1 MNSNEYINLT
11 QQAYMNT
18 FTRYPV
24 VFEYGKGATLY
35 DSEGKAYTDF
45 LAGIAV
51 NTLGYDHP
59 ALVETLVEQ
68 SHSLIHCSN
77 LFYTKPQTEL
87 AHILVEN
94 SCADRV
100 FFANSGA
107 EANEG
112 AIKLARMFFYKQGI
126 NKYEII
132 TACNSFHGRTLAT
145 LAATGQEKYHAP
157 HSMLPPGFI
166 NVPFNDIGAIKAAI
180 NENTCAIMIEP
191 IQGEGGVIEA
201 ENHYIKE
208 LYRLCEKH
216 DILLIF
222 DEIQTGIGRTGRLF
236 AYEHYGIEPHIF
248 TLAKGLGGG
257 VPIGAVL
264 AKEEIASAFEPGD
277 HGTTFGG
284 NALVCSA
291 GACVIKT
298 LLEENLIEECNIKG
312 KYFKDRLID
321 LQNTFPHIVKDVRG
335 KGLMLGVQLYDSV
348 DAKHVVKSAL
358 DIGFI
363 INCTGDNTLRFVPPL
378 IISVNEIND
387 LIYTLEKIFNEC

>member
-18 FTRYPV
+18 FTRYPI

-35 DSEGKAYTDF
+35 DNEGKAYTDF

-208 LYRLCEKH
+208 LYRLCE
-216 DILLIF
+216 
-222 DEIQTGIGRTGRLF
+222 
-236 AYEHYGIEPHIF
+236 
-248 TLAKGLGGG
+248 
-257 VPIGAVL
+257 
-264 AKEEIASAFEPGD
+264 
-277 HGTTFGG
+277 
-284 NALVCSA
+284 
-291 GACVIKT
+291 
-298 LLEENLIEECNIKG
+298 
-312 KYFKDRLID
+312 
-321 LQNTFPHIVKDVRG
+321 
-335 KGLMLGVQLYDSV
+335 
-348 DAKHVVKSAL
+348 
-358 DIGFI
+358 
-363 INCTGDNTLRFVPPL
+363 
-378 IISVNEIND
+378 
-387 LIYTLEKIFNEC
+387 